1 MATQKPVPAPIAR
14 YVTVQDAVERIGVA
28 ERTLRRWIEETDDH
42 KKKFRHIM
50 RDASGFV
57 RLDLEEVEQ
66 IAQSRGEVVPSLHH
80 QIELLRERIEVLES
94 EYVFQVQ
101 QYQEL
106 RTRVEHI
113 QQFMTTQMQVLAH
126 ILPSEDGQKS
136 EPSLALAELLTHLT
150 HLTQRH
156 SKKVN
161 APEERRDFPPGTL
174 RLVDFAQSHASSLS
188 ELKKLYM
195 GHEIDLAVYQ
205 RESPALRNKQEWWIT
220 PMQHHALADYCE
232 RHQLPYTPCPQC
244 MPPMQQEQQEEE
256 AKEE

>member
-14 YVTVQDAVERIGVA
+14 YVTVQDAVERLGVA

-66 IAQSRGEVVPSLHH
+66 IAQARGRVVPSLHH
-80 QIELLRERIEVLES
+80 QIELLRERVEALES
-94 EYVFQVQ
+94 DQAVQAQ

-106 RTRVEHI
+106 L
-113 QQFMTTQMQVLAH
+113 MTVNHLEASMTIQMQVFAQM
-126 ILPSEDGQKS
+126 LPTGDNGQS
-136 EPSLALAELLTHLT
+136 MDHPLALTHLLTHLS
-150 HLTQRH
+150 RH
-156 SKKVN
+156 HPKKLGE
-161 APEERRDFPPGTL
+161 PEARRGFPPGTL
-174 RLVDFAQSHASSLS
+174 RLVDFAQSHASNLS

-195 GHEIDLAVYQ
+195 AQKIDLAVYQ
-205 RESPALRNKQEWWIT
+205 REAPAIRNKQEWWIT

-232 RHQLPYTPCPQC
+232 QHQMPYTPCPQC
-244 MPPMQQEQQEEE
+244 MPPMQQEE
-256 AKEE
+256 